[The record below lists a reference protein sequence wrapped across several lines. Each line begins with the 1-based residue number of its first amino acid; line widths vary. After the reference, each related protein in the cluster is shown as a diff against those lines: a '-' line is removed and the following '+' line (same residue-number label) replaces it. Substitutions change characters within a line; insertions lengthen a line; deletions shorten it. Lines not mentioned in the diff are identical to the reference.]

1 MNKKTFI
8 LIFSLLIL
16 PSFAFGKSLDEPLSC
31 CELKSEVDLGP
42 EGFYEKGWVVGNST
56 SCILDGTE
64 VDTDTTTNKWGFIC
78 LLGSVGFITRWV
90 FITLMVVSPLMIMIG
105 TYYIITA
112 GVEPER
118 VEKGKNYIIWATV
131 GLVVGLF
138 SNAIPSLVSSLLA

>member
-1 MNKKTFI
+1 MNKKILI

-31 CELKSEVDLGP
+31 CELKSEVDLGT
-42 EGFYEKGWVVGNST
+42 EGTYQKGWVVGNST
-56 SCILDGTE
+56 SCILDGAE
-64 VDTDTTTNKWGFIC
+64 VDTTTTTNKWGFIC
-78 LLGSVGFITRWV
+78 LLGSIGFVTQWI

-105 TYYIITA
+105 TYYIVTA
-112 GVEPER
+112 GVKQER
-118 VEKGKNYIIWATV
+118 VDKGKNYIIWAAA